1 MNDRSQ
7 PMSERT
13 NWIIVGS
20 PDNFAATRN
29 LDFTVQGIKS
39 RHRKK
44 AETMKPG
51 DRIVWYITGVKAFA
65 GFATITSESY
75 EDHTP
80 IWKSRDPKKDA
91 EDYPWRVNIQP
102 EIVLD
107 DGSFVPAEPI
117 ARQMTY
123 VSKWPAANWTLAFQG
138 NVHKIDDDD
147 FDLIAAALHEA
158 ATIAVG

>member
-1 MNDRSQ
+1 MLDH
-7 PMSERT
+7 T

-20 PDNFAATRN
+20 PDNFAATRS
-29 LDFTVQGIKS
+29 LGFTIQGIKS

-65 GFATITSESY
+65 GYATITSSSY

-91 EDYPWRVNIQP
+91 EDYPYRVKIQP
-102 EIVLD
+102 ELVLE
-107 DGSFVPAEPI
+107 DGEFIPAEPI

-123 VSKWPAANWTLAFQG
+123 VAKWPAANWTLAFQG

-147 FDLIAAALHEA
+147 FALIEYALREATAVAANS
-158 ATIAVG
+158 

>member
-1 MNDRSQ
+1 MPDH
-7 PMSERT
+7 T

-20 PDNFAATRN
+20 PDNFAATRS
-29 LDFTVQGIKS
+29 LGFTIQGIKS

-65 GFATITSESY
+65 GYATITSAYY

-91 EDYPWRVNIQP
+91 EDYPYRVKIQP
-102 EIVLD
+102 DLVLD
-107 DGSFVPAEPI
+107 DDEFIPAEPV

-123 VSKWPAANWTLAFQG
+123 VAKWPAANWTLAFQG

-147 FDLIAAALHEA
+147 FALIATALLDASAVAAD
-158 ATIAVG
+158 

>member
-1 MNDRSQ
+1 MPDNT
-7 PMSERT
+7 PT

-20 PDNFAATRN
+20 PDNFAATRS

-44 AETMKPG
+44 AESMKPG
-51 DRIVWYITGVKAFA
+51 DRIIWYITGVKAFA
-65 GFATITSESY
+65 GYATITSDYY

-91 EDYPWRVNIQP
+91 EDYPYRVKIQP
-102 EIVLD
+102 ELILD
-107 DGSFVPAEPI
+107 EGAFIPAEPV

-123 VSKWPAANWTLAFQG
+123 VAKWPAANWTLAFQG
-138 NVHKIDDDD
+138 NVHKIDDED
-147 FDLIAAALHEA
+147 FNLIERKLRS
-158 ATIAVG
+158 ATAVTSR

>member
-1 MNDRSQ
+1 MPDH
-7 PMSERT
+7 T

-20 PDNFAATRN
+20 PDNFAATRS

-44 AETMKPG
+44 AETMKLG

-65 GFATITSESY
+65 GYATITSLYY

-91 EDYPWRVNIQP
+91 EDYPFRVKIHP
-102 EIVLD
+102 EVVLD
-107 DGSFVPAEPI
+107 DGAFISAEPV

-123 VSKWPAANWTLAFQG
+123 VAKWPEANWTLAFQG
-138 NVHKIDDDD
+138 NVHKIDDAD
-147 FDLIAAALHEA
+147 FDLIANALQEA
-158 ATIAVG
+158 TAVTAD

>member
-1 MNDRSQ
+1 MPDTDATH
-7 PMSERT
+7 T

-20 PDNFAATRN
+20 PDNFAATRS

-65 GFATITSESY
+65 GFATITSEYY

-91 EDYPWRVNIQP
+91 EDYPFRVKIQP
-102 EIVLD
+102 ELVLD
-107 DGSFVPAEPI
+107 DGAFILAEPV

-147 FDLIAAALHEA
+147 FERIASALREATVVAAQ
-158 ATIAVG
+158 

>member
-1 MNDRSQ
+1 
-7 PMSERT
+7 MSDNATGNT

-20 PDNFAATRN
+20 PDNYAATRAQG
-29 LDFTVQGIKS
+29 FSVQGIKS

-44 AETMKPG
+44 AAVMRPG

-65 GFATITSESY
+65 GHATITSEY
-75 EDHTP
+75 FEDHTP

-91 EDYPWRVNIQP
+91 EDYPFRVNISP
-102 EIVLD
+102 VITLD
-107 DGSFVPAEPI
+107 ADEFVPAEPI

-138 NVHKIDDDD
+138 NVHKIDDAD
-147 FDLIAAALHEA
+147 FALIEAALRDA
-158 ATIAVG
+158 ARSVAAD